1 MRLSYLLLVCVGNHP
16 SDQDVNEFC
25 SRTDLSLRHHEG
37 NVFLFTNDPDD
48 IISVANGRGFVIGKL
63 FRDRGQGH
71 QLKVLSYGD
80 EVEVME
86 SEGRRLVNE
95 FWGSFVALVISQ
107 NGINIVRDPS
117 GGLPCYWSQTD
128 RLIAFSSDA
137 ETLVDWGAVGRS
149 VNWAS
154 VGRFLYHHQLPS
166 ECTAVEGIMQLLPG
180 SALSIVGSRVAA
192 TPLWSPW
199 NHIEPNGASEPSP
212 DRLFTVLQSTFSAWR
227 SAFNRPLVGLSGGLD
242 SSIVAACLA
251 GARSDFVCT
260 TLTTSD
266 TTGNETEYARAVSAV
281 LGAELV
287 EMPYMDRHIDLD
299 RSVAEGI
306 PFPCG
311 KSHEQAYN
319 HAIREAASINKA
331 DAFFV
336 GAGGDNVFYL
346 THSARPLADRF
357 RKEGLSLGVMK
368 TLRDIC
374 EVTGAGVGQTLIET
388 VRLLSSRSMK
398 MRWSAVS
405 DYLHP
410 DVIASE
416 RSRAVEHP
424 WLSPPRNA
432 PLAKLGHVAMILQAM
447 NHVEHRDKQLAMP
460 MISPLLSQPV
470 VELCLSI
477 PSWEFCEDGVDR
489 SVARRAFAS
498 VLPRE
503 VIARVGKGSPDGFI
517 AQFIDR
523 HRSEIIDRL
532 CEGRLVKHGIIDRLA
547 IEPLRRSNSR
557 NGLNDCPRIMAL
569 LDAEAWS
576 THWSR
581 A

>member
-1 MRLSYLLLVCVGNHP
+1 MRLSYLLLLCVGNHP
-16 SDQDVNEFC
+16 SDPEVKEFC
-25 SRTDLSLRHHEG
+25 ARSDLRLRHREG
-37 NVFLFTNDPDD
+37 NVLLFTNDPHDV
-48 IISVANGRGFVIGKL
+48 ITVANGRGFVIGKL
-63 FRDRGQGH
+63 FRDREAGH
-71 QLKVLSYGD
+71 QLRKLSYSD
-80 EVEVME
+80 EAAVME
-86 SEGRRLVNE
+86 RGGRRLVNE
-95 FWGSFVALVISQ
+95 FWGSFVAFTISQ
-107 NGINIVRDPS
+107 NGINIVRDSS
-117 GGLPCYWSQTD
+117 GGLPCYWSQTEQ
-128 RLIAFSSDA
+128 LIAFSSDA
-137 ETLVDWGAVGRS
+137 EILVDWGAIGRS
-149 VNWAS
+149 VDWRS

-166 ECTAVEGIMQLLPG
+166 EHTAVEGIMQLLPG
-180 SALSIVGSRVAA
+180 SALSINGSRAA
-192 TPLWSPW
+192 ASPLWNPW
-199 NHIEPNGASEPSP
+199 DYIEPNGVSEPSP
-212 DRLFTVLQSTFSAWR
+212 DRLFGVLQSTFSAWQ
-227 SAFNRPLVGLSGGLD
+227 SSFNRPMVGLSGGLD

-251 GARSDFVCT
+251 AAGSHFACA

-266 TTGNETEYARAVSAV
+266 TTGNETAYARAVCAA
-281 LGAELV
+281 LGTELV
-287 EMPYMDRHIDLD
+287 EMPYIDRQIDMD

-319 HAIREAASINKA
+319 HAIREAALTQKA

-357 RKEGLSLGVMK
+357 RKEGFSLGVLK

-374 EVTGAGVGQTLIET
+374 QITGAGVGQALIET
-388 VRLLSSRSMK
+388 IRLLLSRSMK

-416 RSRAVEHP
+416 RDRAVEHP
-424 WLSPPRNA
+424 WLIPPRHA
-432 PLAKLGHVAMILQAM
+432 PLAKLGHVSMILQAM

-460 MISPLLSQPV
+460 MISPLLSKPV

-477 PSWEFCEDGVDR
+477 PSWESCEGGVDR

-503 VIARVGKGSPDGFI
+503 VIARAGKGSPDGFI

-523 HRSEIIDRL
+523 HRSQIVDRL
-532 CEGRLVKHGIIDRLA
+532 CEGRLAGHGIIDRSA
-547 IEPLRRSNSR
+547 IEPLRRSSGG

-576 THWSR
+576 AHWSH

>member
-16 SDQDVNEFC
+16 SDHDVNEFC
-25 SRTDLSLRHHEG
+25 SRSDLALRHQEG
-37 NVFLFTNDPDD
+37 NVLLFTNDPDD
-48 IISVANGRGFVIGKL
+48 IITVANGRGFVIGKL
-63 FRDRGQGH
+63 FRARGPGQ
-71 QLKVLSYGD
+71 QLKALSYDD
-80 EVEVME
+80 ELAVME
-86 SEGRRLVNE
+86 SGGRRLVNE
-95 FWGSFVALVISQ
+95 FWGNFVAIAINQ
-107 NGINIVRDPS
+107 NAINVVREPS

-128 RLIAFSSDA
+128 WVIAFSSDA
-137 ETLVDWGAVGRS
+137 EILVDWGVVGRS
-149 VNWAS
+149 VDWKS
-154 VGRFLYHHQLPS
+154 VSRFLYHHQLPS
-166 ECTAVEGIMQLLPG
+166 EHTAVEGIMQLLPG
-180 SALSIVGSRVAA
+180 SALSIVGSRVVA
-192 TPLWSPW
+192 TPLWNPW
-199 NHIEPNGASEPSP
+199 NYIEPIGASGPSS
-212 DRLFTVLQSTFSAWR
+212 DRLFGVLGSTFSAWR
-227 SAFNRPLVGLSGGLD
+227 SSFNRPLVGLSGGLD

-251 GARSDFVCT
+251 GAGSDFVCT
-260 TLTTSD
+260 TLMTAD
-266 TTGNETEYARAVSAV
+266 TTGNETEYARAVSAA
-281 LGAELV
+281 LGAELI
-287 EMPYMDRHIDLD
+287 EMPYIDRLIDLD

-319 HAIREAASINKA
+319 HAIREAASTQNA

-357 RKEGLSLGVMK
+357 RKEGLSPGVMN

-374 EVTGAGVGQTLIET
+374 QITGAGVGEALIET
-388 VRLLSSRSMK
+388 VRLLFSRSKK

-410 DVIASE
+410 DVVASE
-416 RSRAVEHP
+416 RGRAVEHP
-424 WLSPPRNA
+424 WLSPPRDA
-432 PLAKLGHVAMILQAM
+432 PLGKLGHVAMILQAM

-477 PSWEFCEDGVDR
+477 PSWESCEGGVDR

-503 VIARVGKGSPDGFI
+503 VVERAGKGSPDGFI

-523 HRSEIIDRL
+523 HRSQIIDRL
-532 CEGRLVKHGIIDRLA
+532 CDGRLAGHGIIDRSA
-547 IEPLRRSNSR
+547 IEPLRRSSGG

-576 THWSR
+576 AHWSR

>member
-1 MRLSYLLLVCVGNHP
+1 VGNP
-16 SDQDVNEFC
+16 PTDQEVNEFR
-25 SRTDLSLRHHEG
+25 SRSDLSLRHQEG
-37 NVFLFTNDPDD
+37 KVFLFTNDPDD
-48 IISVANGRGFVIGKL
+48 IITVANGRGFVIGKL
-63 FRDRGQGH
+63 FRDRGPGQR
-71 QLKVLSYGD
+71 LKTLSYDD
-80 EVEVME
+80 ELTVME
-86 SEGRRLVNE
+86 SGGRRLIDE
-95 FWGSFVALVISQ
+95 FWGNFVAIVIKQ
-107 NGINIVRDPS
+107 NAINIVREPS
-117 GGLPCYWSQTD
+117 GGLPCYWSQTA
-128 RLIAFSSDA
+128 RFIAFSSDA
-137 ETLVDWGAVGRS
+137 EVLVDWGAVGRS
-149 VNWAS
+149 VDWTS

-166 ECTAVEGIMQLLPG
+166 EHTAVEGIMQLLPG
-180 SALSIVGSRVAA
+180 SALSIVGSRVEA
-192 TPLWSPW
+192 TALWNPW
-199 NHIEPNGASEPSP
+199 NYIEPNGASEPSP
-212 DRLFTVLQSTFSAWR
+212 DRLFGALQSTFSAWR
-227 SAFNRPLVGLSGGLD
+227 SSYNRPLVGLSGGLD

-251 GARSDFVCT
+251 AAGSDFVCT

-266 TTGNETEYARAVSAV
+266 TTGNETEYARAVSAA
-281 LGAELV
+281 LGTELI
-287 EMPYMDRHIDLD
+287 EKPYTDRLIDLD

-319 HAIREAASINKA
+319 HAIREAASTQNA

-368 TLRDIC
+368 TLRDVCQI
-374 EVTGAGVGQTLIET
+374 TGAGVGQVLIET
-388 VRLLSSRSMK
+388 IRLLFSRSMK

-424 WLSPPRNA
+424 WLRPPRHA

-470 VELCLSI
+470 VELCLGM
-477 PSWEFCEDGVDR
+477 PSWESCEGGVDR
-489 SVARRAFAS
+489 SIARRAFAD

-503 VIARVGKGSPDGFI
+503 VIARAGKGSPDGFI

-523 HRSEIIDRL
+523 HRSQIVDRL
-532 CEGRLVKHGIIDRLA
+532 CEGRLAEHGIIDRSA
-547 IEPLRRSNSR
+547 IGPLRRSSGG

-576 THWSR
+576 AHWSR